1 MLAALAKPDNEEAA
15 SFVAT
20 RRGKALR
27 DDWAELADH
36 LGEIVNLL
44 SVPLQL

>member
-15 SFVAT
+15 SFVVT
-20 RRGKALR
+20 RRDKALR
-27 DDWAELADH
+27 DDWTELADH

-44 SVPLQL
+44 SVSL